1 MNIRCS
7 GRTGTSCSKYGI
19 RRVTLVYN
27 VAGFANVTE
36 YNYKTIDESMLEDQP
51 KTAHLDS
58 VNEDACR
65 NELGSNDA
73 RVFATVYDRRTRNCT
88 VYFLGRNQITSESR
102 DGA

>member
-1 MNIRCS
+1 M
-7 GRTGTSCSKYGI
+7 
-19 RRVTLVYN
+19 
-27 VAGFANVTE
+27 
-36 YNYKTIDESMLEDQP
+36 TIYESMLEDQP

-88 VYFLGRNQITSESR
+88 VYFLG
-102 DGA
+102 A